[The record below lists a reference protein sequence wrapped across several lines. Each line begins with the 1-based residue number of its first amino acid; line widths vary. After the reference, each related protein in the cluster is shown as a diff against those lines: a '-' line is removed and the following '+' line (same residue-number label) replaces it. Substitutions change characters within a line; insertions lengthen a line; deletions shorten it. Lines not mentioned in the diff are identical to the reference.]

1 MSFSVTKNGFYRR
14 RRGILEH
21 LEAGRISLFDA
32 AVHDFLCLNAQSRV
46 GTGSSLPPGIW
57 FGSAR
62 KIWLLTGRQGSEKQ
76 IRRSL
81 KKLEGL
87 EWIKRWCK
95 QGHRGDYPI
104 LVVRFLVRDASG
116 KDFIVDAEETTDWR
130 HPVLIP
136 CRDLG
141 HEPFVKRP
149 RGGRE
154 ASVLLQE
161 GKNNR
166 KEEKEVAQAQTPSR
180 FIFEGDHL
188 KVTQQQDR
196 LLGEA
201 FPWANRLGEYKK
213 ADSWLEANPAK
224 RPRSPGR
231 FLHNWFSRIPIPKA
245 NGGADARTRRA
256 ADLSRFDAVGRKA
269 AGAMD

>member
-1 MSFSVTKNGFYRR
+1 MTYNGFYRR

-21 LEAGRISLFDA
+21 MEASRITLFDA
-32 AVHDFLCLNAQSRV
+32 GLHDFLCLNAQSRV

-95 QGHRGDYPI
+95 QGRRGDYPI
-104 LVVRFLVRDASG
+104 LLVRFLVRDLSG
-116 KDFIVDAEETTDWR
+116 KDFVVNAEGTTDWR
-130 HPVLIP
+130 HPVLVP
-136 CRDLG
+136 CGEGDRELS
-141 HEPFVKRP
+141 VKRP
-149 RGGRE
+149 GTVRE
-154 ASVLLQE
+154 VSGFIQE
-161 GKNNR
+161 RKSNR
-166 KEEKEVAQAQTPSR
+166 KEEKEAAQAQAPSR
-180 FIFEGDHL
+180 FIFEGAHL

-213 ADSWLEANPAK
+213 ADSWLEANPTK